1 MTLIPASQDPNNFET
16 CLETLK
22 KAYKNGKG
30 ILLLKLLV
38 IDQKT
43 GKDIGETIGKFP
55 NFGTITESAV
65 SVQISKICKLFG
77 VAYEKSKAGTELK
90 YHCKNHQRLIIDVYN
105 EAAKEYGWNHDSTSP
120 QQEYEVPDMPS
131 GFNPFRIGNITI
143 PIQIL
148 FGTPDQPINNGEED
162 IKINDKPDIFLEKT
176 SEFKEKFPANMQ
188 ERLLNIQAEKKG
200 IKDLHNKTG
209 TKVRID
215 SFHHSK
221 TLTKTKARIDSFHQG
236 DERDGDRRGLITLEF
251 SRVDY
256 KTMYFT
262 NLSLDIP
269 IIDSSGETKTI
280 RELYVSENFTDLSE
294 SILANPGSVDVAV
307 ICENKNSRQLII
319 RKRGNI
325 SLYRGWYQVSA
336 TGYIDASHKDEHG
349 AASPFVTAAIES
361 NQEIAGSLEA
371 KPSDFNLIGLG
382 IRWIDLYPSFFGYIE
397 TNKSDEQL
405 IGDFCR
411 DPHEGSLSTI
421 PFTPESVLEHIA
433 NNKWVAFSAL
443 CAIAT
448 LLKFFPRD
456 EVKKAACNVQEK
468 NWRDFIE
475 YETQK

>member
-1 MTLIPASQDPNNFET
+1 
-16 CLETLK
+16 
-22 KAYKNGKG
+22 
-30 ILLLKLLV
+30 
-38 IDQKT
+38 
-43 GKDIGETIGKFP
+43 
-55 NFGTITESAV
+55 
-65 SVQISKICKLFG
+65 
-77 VAYEKSKAGTELK
+77 
-90 YHCKNHQRLIIDVYN
+90 LIIDVYN

-143 PIQIL
+143 PIRIL
-148 FGTPDQPINNGEED
+148 FGTPDEPINCEDD
-162 IKINDKPDIFLEKT
+162 IKIKDKPDIFLENT
-176 SEFKEKFPANMQ
+176 SEFREKFPANMQ
-188 ERLLNIQAEKKG
+188 DRLLTIQEQKKG
-200 IKDLHNKTG
+200 IVGLHNKTG

-215 SFHHSK
+215 SFHHNDKDK
-221 TLTKTKARIDSFHQG
+221 TGTKVRTDSFHQG

-251 SRVDY
+251 SRVGY

-262 NLSLDIP
+262 NISLDIP
-269 IIDSSGETKTI
+269 LIESSEGTKTI
-280 RELYVSENFTDLSE
+280 RESYFSDNFTNLSE

-307 ICENKNSRQLII
+307 ICGNKNAPRQLII

-397 TNKSDEQL
+397 TNKSEEQL

-411 DPHEGSLSTI
+411 DPHEGGLLSI

-448 LLKFFPRD
+448 LLKFFRRD